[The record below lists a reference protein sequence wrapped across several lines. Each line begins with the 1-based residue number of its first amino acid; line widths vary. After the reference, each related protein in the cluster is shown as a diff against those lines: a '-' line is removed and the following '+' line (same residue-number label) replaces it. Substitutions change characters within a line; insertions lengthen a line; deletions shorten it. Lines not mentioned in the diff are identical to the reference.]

1 MLNTFAARQT
11 VQARAPRTTGVLA
24 LEPRIRGGG
33 REIVCERTSTR
44 SWSPFVDP
52 YIYKALKDVGPVFNR
67 LLTVIKKR
75 KIFLKKC

>member
-24 LEPRIRGGG
+24 LKPRIRGGG

-52 YIYKALKDVGPVFNR
+52 YIYKALKRRWTGFQSIADGDQ
-67 LLTVIKKR
+67 KK
-75 KIFLKKC
+75 KGFFKKC